1 MKGKLLSGVAA
12 VAFGLG
18 MVATGPAL
26 AGGSETD
33 WDWYKNK
40 YQEVDINTWIW
51 SFFDPTGVTEVKK
64 TQVYI
69 GDVKAYANL
78 QGDYVP
84 QQLVVLP
91 GTAEVE
97 FEGSAEF
104 DLDYSHHPGHPFAGD
119 AETLSGDLDAASVSG
134 GLNEEWNNL
143 EFTVDVSGTV
153 EVPVEGYI
161 QDLAQYANDGLGHA
175 VQDVSA
181 IGIADSIDSEFPV
194 YAYENQVLTGGLF
207 EKSNI
212 EAMAVA
218 GVWFN
223 PVEIALS
230 QDVSAVAEALSI
242 NLETTEA
249 PQLIQTV
256 NADFWDSS
264 VDTGDTIVTGSYH
277 DPAYGVFMPYI
288 SNNIL
293 EADISQFA
301 LADVSASATAFQD
314 LSAFKQLGHYDRL
327 GEMGLVASQNV
338 QAAGLVAS
346 ITNKVKEVT
355 P

>member
-1 MKGKLLSGVAA
+1 M
-12 VAFGLG
+12 
-18 MVATGPAL
+18 
-26 AGGSETD
+26 
-33 WDWYKNK
+33 
-40 YQEVDINTWIW
+40 
-51 SFFDPTGVTEVKK
+51 
-64 TQVYI
+64 
-69 GDVKAYANL
+69 
-78 QGDYVP
+78 
-84 QQLVVLP
+84 
-91 GTAEVE
+91 
-97 FEGSAEF
+97 
-104 DLDYSHHPGHPFAGD
+104 
-119 AETLSGDLDAASVSG
+119 
-134 GLNEEWNNL
+134 
-143 EFTVDVSGTV
+143 
-153 EVPVEGYI
+153 PVEGYI

-194 YAYENQVLTGGLF
+194 YAYESQVLTGGLF
-207 EKSNI
+207 EKANI

-218 GVWFN
+218 GIWFN

-242 NLETTEA
+242 NLETTSG
-249 PQLIQTV
+249 PVLIQTN
-256 NADFWDSS
+256 NADHWDSS
-264 VDTGDTIVTGSYH
+264 LDTGDTIVTGYH
-277 DPAYGVFMPYI
+277 DQAYGVFMPYV

-301 LADVSASATAFQD
+301 YADVTASATAFQD

-327 GEMGLVASQNV
+327 GTAGLVASQNV